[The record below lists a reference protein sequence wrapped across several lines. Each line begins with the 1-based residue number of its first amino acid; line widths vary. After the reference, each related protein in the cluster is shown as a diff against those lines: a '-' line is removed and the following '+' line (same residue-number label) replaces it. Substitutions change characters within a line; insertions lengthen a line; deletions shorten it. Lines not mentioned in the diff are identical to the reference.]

1 MKILLLKDVR
11 QLGRKGQIVTVAE
24 GYARNFLIAK
34 GLGTI
39 ANEAIQKTAAHVAE
53 VKKQKND
60 QQERIV
66 KQLARELHN
75 KKIEFSLPQDEKG
88 TLFGAVSAD
97 MIKTA
102 LQQKGYTGSEQAQ
115 IRIDHPLKKV
125 GEHTVEIDFGKNTKT
140 TIIVSILKK

>member
-34 GLGTI
+34 GLGAI
-39 ANEAIQKTAAHVAE
+39 ANEAIQKTAAHAAE

-102 LQQKGYTGSEQAQ
+102 LQKGYTGSEQVQ